1 MAQHGAARV
10 VGLDI
15 RENVLEKAKQAAE
28 TVGLSSKCSFCQETK
43 TKADVVVSLDSFEH
57 FQDPNRVLCQMAGL
71 LQPGGAVWISWG
83 HPWYHPL
90 GGHTFSIFPWAHLI
104 FTESRADQ
112 VAVYLQE

>member
-71 LQPGGAVWISWG
+71 LQPGGQSGSHGDI
-83 HPWYHPL
+83 L
-90 GGHTFSIFPWAHLI
+90 GIIHLAGI
-104 FTESRADQ
+104 RSPYSLGPT
-112 VAVYLQE
+112 